1 MDKMNKK
8 IILVAGII
16 FLLAI
21 AGCTS
26 GSKDKNPIT
35 DIDVRKGV
43 DGLVM
48 TFITNAP
55 PAPPKSVFE
64 GSKFLVGVKLENK
77 GASNIENGLV
87 VFGFEKAYVD
97 GVEEKDKEAK
107 PINIKGKSIYNPA
120 GDEDLIKINAQ
131 AKTAGAQSER
141 HPSTILATA
150 CYPYQT
156 IFGNS
161 VCIDPDVYS
170 ERKTQKVCAMGSLAS
185 DTGQGAPVA
194 VTEVE
199 TGMTYVDENNAMPQF
214 LIHVE
219 NRGNGEVTN
228 PDPGI
233 INKACTSGS
242 LEYRNL
248 NILKISA
255 SLSGASLKC
264 VPEEI
269 RLKEKKGISRCD
281 SEISIPKTRDA
292 YTAPLEIKLDYGYTF
307 TIPQDIVIEKILK
320 K

>member
-8 IILVAGII
+8 IILAVGII
-16 FLLAI
+16 FLLVI
-21 AGCTS
+21 AGCT
-26 GSKDKNPIT
+26 GGNKDKNPIT

-48 TFITNAP
+48 TFITN
-55 PAPPKSVFE
+55 APPKSVFE

-77 GASNIENGLV
+77 GASNIENGVV
-87 VFGFEKAYVD
+87 VFGFETAYVD
-97 GVEEKDKEAK
+97 SVEDKEAK

-131 AKTAGAQSER
+131 AKTAGSQSER

-161 VCIDPDVYS
+161 VCIDPDIYG
-170 ERKTQKVCAMGSLAS
+170 ERKTQKVCTTGSLAS

-199 TGMTYVDENNAMPQF
+199 TVITYVDENNVRPQF
-214 LIHVE
+214 LIRVE
-219 NRGNGEVTN
+219 NKGNGEVTN
-228 PDPGI
+228 PDPSI
-233 INKACTSGS
+233 IKKSCTSGS
-242 LEYRNL
+242 LEPRNL
-248 NILKISA
+248 NTLKISA
-255 SLSGASLKC
+255 SLSGTSLQC
-264 VPEEI
+264 VPVEI
-269 RLKEKKGISRCD
+269 RLKEKRGVVICD
-281 SEISIPKTRDA
+281 SEINIPKNRDA

-320 K
+320 T